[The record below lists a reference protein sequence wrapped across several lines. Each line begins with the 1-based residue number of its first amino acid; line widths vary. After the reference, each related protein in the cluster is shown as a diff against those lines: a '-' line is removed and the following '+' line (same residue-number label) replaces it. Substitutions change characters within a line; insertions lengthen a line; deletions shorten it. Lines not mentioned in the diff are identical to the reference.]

1 MEVNE
6 RLNRDETICMEG
18 KHGRPTIEECR
29 PSAAALELG
38 GALVEGRPATR
49 AGIDT
54 FLVELVVLAGA
65 CGFRALLSQD
75 AELSSRGS
83 IMHTVIV
90 SVLKRCA

>member
-6 RLNRDETICMEG
+6 RLDGDETICMEG
-18 KHGRPTIEECR
+18 KYGRPTIEECR

-54 FLVELVVLAGA
+54 FLVELVVLAGP
-65 CGFRALLSQD
+65 CGLRALLPENP
-75 AELSSRGS
+75 ELHGIINGYLRSECGPDGLS
-83 IMHTVIV
+83 
-90 SVLKRCA
+90 

>member
-54 FLVELVVLAGA
+54 FLVELVVLARISGL
-65 CGFRALLSQD
+65 GTLVSQYPELLNCFKNPCS
-75 AELSSRGS
+75 
-83 IMHTVIV
+83 
-90 SVLKRCA
+90 